1 MGFFRAIFRFIIT
14 LGGLLEGSTQRATDA
29 MLTASPDAI
38 RSQFRKTREDWIND
52 YNQMKD
58 AVAELCKIRDS
69 KSEEVT
75 KIQRI
80 VTDLGKKMAG
90 AIELFKKNGDE
101 ALRESYSRFAGEREK
116 LVIREDELLEQITEQ
131 EVLIET
137 YKARLMTL
145 QENIEKLKEEEAAT
159 VADIVSSRK
168 INELNDKLK
177 GLSTD
182 TQAKNIDAIREARQ
196 KAKAKAKLST
206 ELSTELSGADQFV
219 LDSKLMQ
226 AGQASVHLSEFD
238 EAVRV
243 ERIFTAETPLLEV
256 APQEK
261 RTVSVGAEEDKL
273 NALFKS

>member
-1 MGFFRAIFRFIIT
+1 MGFFRSIGRFFAT
-14 LGGLLEGSTQRATDA
+14 LFGLAQGSTERATDA
-29 MLTASPDAI
+29 LLTASPDAI
-38 RSQFRKTREDWIND
+38 RSQFRKTREDWVND

-58 AVAELCKIRDS
+58 AVAELCKIRQS
-69 KSEEVT
+69 KSDEVERL
-75 KIQRI
+75 QR
-80 VTDLGKKMAG
+80 TADQLSKKMAG

-101 ALRESYSRFAGEREK
+101 ALRESYSRFASEREK
-116 LVIREDELLEQITEQ
+116 LVIREDELVEQITEQ

-137 YKARLMTL
+137 YKGRLLTL

-206 ELSTELSGADQFV
+206 ELSGADQFV
-219 LDSKLMQ
+219 LDNKLMQ

-243 ERIFTAETPLLEV
+243 ERIFTAETPLLEA

-261 RTVSVGAEEDKL
+261 TTVSVDAKEDKL